1 MVPTRRLYLCLWS
14 LAALGLAAG
23 FAAPLR
29 PLWWIAACALGLA
42 MAADAWLAR
51 RGSAT
56 MQVERRAPPVVPVD
70 RWADV
75 TLTVHNR
82 GARPAQVLLHDG
94 YPTDWELA
102 GLPHACQ
109 VPGGGFHA
117 VTYRLRPQERGNRA
131 FSAAWVGAL
140 GPLGLLSHTRRLG
153 PEQGVKV
160 FPDYSALLG
169 QQLKGAERQVPLRG
183 TLQKRQRGEGTD
195 FRQLREYRQGDS
207 LRSIDWKATARHHK
221 LISREYQQ
229 ERDQQV
235 VFLLDSGRRML
246 ARDGRTSHFDHALH
260 AMLTL
265 AYVAMKQGDSV
276 GALCFGAQT
285 RWVAPA
291 KGRVGLDRLLAGV
304 YDLQPTEAAP
314 DYPRAAQDLLQRLG
328 KRALVIFLT
337 NLRDEDDVAMR
348 QACELLG
355 KRHLV
360 LCASLRE
367 RALDE
372 ALEQPVAGLNDALR
386 ASASALYLQQR
397 DDAIRRLGL
406 PASRL
411 LDVTP
416 ERLGPGLLNRY
427 LEVKESGL
435 L

>member
-1 MVPTRRLYLCLWS
+1 MAPTRRLYACLWT
-14 LAALGLAAG
+14 LAAFGLAASLL
-23 FAAPLR
+23 APLR
-29 PLWWIAACALGLA
+29 PVWWAAGTLLVLTVLVDGW
-42 MAADAWLAR
+42 MAR
-51 RGSAT
+51 RASASLEL
-56 MQVERRAPPVVPVD
+56 ERRVAPVVPVD

-82 GARPAQVLLHDG
+82 GTRGADLLLHDG
-94 YPTDWELA
+94 YPTEWELA
-102 GLPHACQ
+102 GLPHGCRI
-109 VPGGGFHA
+109 PGGGFHA
-117 VTYRLRPQERGNRA
+117 LTYRVRPLERGRSA
-131 FSAAWVGAL
+131 FDAAWL
-140 GPLGLLSHTRRLG
+140 GVLSPAGLWRHTRRLG
-153 PEQGVKV
+153 PQQAVKV

-169 QQLKGAERQVPLRG
+169 QQLKGADRLVPLNG
-183 TLQKRQRGEGTD
+183 ALQKRQRGEGTD

-235 VFLLDSGRRML
+235 VFLLDCGRRML

-260 AMLTL
+260 ALLTL
-265 AYVAMKQGDSV
+265 AYVAIKQGDSV
-276 GALCFGAQT
+276 GALCFGAET

-291 KGRVGLDRLLAGV
+291 KGRVGLDHLLAGV
-304 YDLQPTEAAP
+304 YDLQPSEAAP

-337 NLRDEDDVAMR
+337 NLRDEDDLAMR

-355 KRHLV
+355 RRHLV

-372 ALEQPVAGLNDALR
+372 ALDHPVGGLNDALR
-386 ASASALYLQQR
+386 TSAAALYLQQR
-397 DDAIRRLGL
+397 DEAMRRLGL

-427 LEVKESGL
+427 LEVKESGAL
-435 L
+435 